1 MPQIDENPNRQSL
14 GRVKSNEIQ
23 AASHPDAS
31 IRMKSKPTSHRR
43 TEFHRFSHKS
53 APIFPLL
60 A

>member
-1 MPQIDENPNRQSL
+1 MPQIDENPNLQSL

-31 IRMKSKPTSHRR
+31 IQMKSKPTSRRR

-53 APIFPLL
+53 ATIFPLL